1 MNDTKN
7 EARLVDR
14 YLFLTSNIAALK
26 EELETVRDALIADGE
41 GAKVGTKDAVR
52 ITKRAMF
59 KKAIAEELLTPAE
72 KEAASELTVTAK
84 AAKAALSPERYNQ
97 LTEDVFVVK
106 GVTIND

>member
-1 MNDTKN
+1 MNDPQN

-26 EELETVRDALIADGE
+26 EELETVREALIADGE

-59 KKAIAEELLTPAE
+59 KKAIAEKLLTPAE
-72 KEAASELTVTAK
+72 KEAASELTITAK
-84 AAKAALSPERYNQ
+84 AAKAALSPERYEQ
-97 LTEDVFVVK
+97 MTEDVFVVK
-106 GVTIND
+106 GVSFND

>member
-1 MNDTKN
+1 MNDPQN

-52 ITKRAMF
+52 ITKRSMF
-59 KKAIAEELLTPAE
+59 KKALAEKLLTPAE
-72 KEAASELTVTAK
+72 KEAASELTITSK

-97 LTEDVFVVK
+97 MTEDVFVVK
-106 GVTIND
+106 GVTIDD

>member
-1 MNDTKN
+1 MYDKQN

-26 EELETVRDALIADGE
+26 EELETVREALIADGE

-59 KKAIAEELLTPAE
+59 KKALAEKLLTPAE

-84 AAKAALSPERYNQ
+84 AAKAALSPERYEQ
-97 LTEDVFVVK
+97 MTEDVFVVR
-106 GVTIND
+106 GVSFSD